1 MRTVIVTGGG
11 TGIGLATSTILLND
25 GYKVI
30 AAGLDRETELPPGL
44 TFVEL
49 DVSCSIAVTD
59 LVESTSCLYGLVTC
73 AGIQR
78 HDREW
83 TAEDFAAVIDV
94 NLVSVFNIC
103 TLALPKLE
111 KTGGSIVN
119 IASMW
124 SIFGTPGS
132 PAYGASKGGIV
143 SLTRSLAVA
152 GGKRGVRANAVA
164 PGWID
169 TRMASRAKNDPTRAP
184 KIINRIPL
192 NRWAAPEEVGKVIA
206 FLISDSASY
215 VNGTVI
221 PVDGGYS
228 IA

>member
-11 TGIGLATSTILLND
+11 TGIGLATSTILLNN
-25 GYKVI
+25 GYNVI
-30 AAGLDRETELPPGL
+30 AAGLDREDELPTGL
-44 TFVEL
+44 SFEEL
-49 DVSCSIAVTD
+49 DVSSSSAVTD
-59 LVESTSCLYGLVTC
+59 LIENTSSLYGLVTC

-83 TAEDFAAVIDV
+83 TTEDFAAVIDI
-94 NLVSVFNIC
+94 NLMSVFRIC
-103 TLALPKLE
+103 NLALPKLQE
-111 KTGGSIVN
+111 TGGSIVN

-124 SIFGTPGS
+124 SFFGTPGS

-152 GGKRGVRANAVA
+152 GGKKGVRANAVA

-169 TRMASRAKNDPTRAP
+169 TRMASRAKNDPVRGP
-184 KIINRIPL
+184 KILERIPL
-192 NRWAAPEEVGKVIA
+192 NRWAKPSEIGAVIN
-206 FLISDSASY
+206 FLLSGSASY
-215 VNGTVI
+215 INGAVI

-228 IA
+228 IS